1 MQGSY
6 IHFGWFLVGSLDVPG
21 DQFREFKA
29 PFDMQLVQVTGN
41 AANTTT
47 CIIDIG
53 TAADTDAYLDG
64 VTLTGATGVPTVWDQ
79 DDFVNAQ
86 YPAIPAGT
94 VVQITI
100 DHDGGGGAD
109 VDDLN
114 LDLWFTY

>member
-6 IHFGWFLVGSLDVPG
+6 IHMGIQYLGALTG
-21 DQFREFKA
+21 NQFREFKA
-29 PFDMQLVQVTGN
+29 PFDMQLVKVSGN
-41 AANTTT
+41 AANTTS

-64 VTLTGATGVPTVWDQ
+64 VTLTGATAVPSDWVRA
-79 DDFVNAQ
+79 DFVNGE
-86 YPAIPAGT
+86 YPAIPADT
-94 VVQITI
+94 VVQINI
-100 DHDGGGGAD
+100 DYDGGDGGD